1 MLAVLLLDYDVAGGR
16 GSGGSYG
23 EAFARWMIPGGFQL
37 GLDRSDTQL
46 RRNSKTPKISK
57 IKKVVVSGSK
67 LQGSFEINT
76 GDDYR

>member
-1 MLAVLLLDYDVAGGR
+1 MLALLDYDVVG
-16 GSGGSYG
+16 GSGRELND

-46 RRNSKTPKISK
+46 RHNTDKTPKISK
-57 IKKVVVSGSK
+57 IKKVVGSGSK

-76 GDDYR
+76 GDDSR